1 MRRRSWPTIVAFSL
15 SCGCSAGRPP
25 APPAAPVPGT
35 QLDTPTVVVTE
46 HQATDVEALL
56 ADAQRELDAGHYE
69 AAAQK
74 FEFVVE
80 AAQRPAE
87 RGRALLGWGTALDAA
102 GNPEQALVIYERFVT
117 EAEEGPERDEVRVRL
132 VRLFT
137 YLERYADAAAIAA
150 QVRTVQTP
158 LADVAILASLALDA
172 LAQDQQKDAELAIAR
187 GRSVIE
193 AEMFDRLDPIPLDVA
208 ALYFA
213 LGELRRKRA
222 EAITFDPLPADFSA
236 ALEERCQWMLDAQSA
251 FSQAMRGRDAHWSA
265 MAGVSV
271 GRLYHELHQELMAM
285 QRPSAADNA
294 QRRELFDGAL
304 RLRYSILL
312 TKAASMLRA
321 TLALQ
326 DKDHAPSAWTA
337 RAEQTLADIEAA
349 ERQEERALA
358 LLPYTKAQ
366 LQQVL
371 DELAQ
376 RGNSSVPKK

>member
-1 MRRRSWPTIVAFSL
+1 M
-15 SCGCSAGRPP
+15 
-25 APPAAPVPGT
+25 
-35 QLDTPTVVVTE
+35 DTPTVVVTQHE
-46 HQATDVEALL
+46 ATDVEALL
-56 ADAQRELDAGHYE
+56 TEAQRELEAGHYE
-69 AAAQK
+69 TAAQK
-74 FEFVVE
+74 FEFVVDE
-80 AAQRPAE
+80 AQHPAE
-87 RGRALLGWGTALDAA
+87 RARAMLGLGTALDAA
-102 GNPEQALVIYERFVT
+102 GRPEQALVIYERYVT
-117 EAEEGPERDEVRVRL
+117 EAPEGSQRDEVRVRL
-132 VRLFT
+132 VRLLT
-137 YLERYADAAAIAA
+137 YLEKYADAAAIAA
-150 QVRTVQTP
+150 QVRTAQAA
-158 LADVAILASLALDA
+158 LGDVALLASLALDA
-172 LAQDQQKDAELAIAR
+172 LAQDRQKDAELAIAR

-222 EAITFDPLPADFSA
+222 EEISFDPLPPDFSA
-236 ALEERCQWMLDAQSA
+236 ALEMRCQWMLDAQSA
-251 FSQAMRGRDAHWSA
+251 YSQAMRGRDAHWSA

-285 QRPSAADNA
+285 ERPSAADTT

-326 DKDHAPSAWTA
+326 DKDRAPGVWAA
-337 RAEQTLADIEAA
+337 RAKQTLADIEAA
-349 ERQEERALA
+349 EREEQRALS
-358 LLPYTKAQ
+358 LLPYSKAQ

-371 DELAQ
+371 DDLAA